1 MGRTTN
7 IDFSEGAESD
17 RYVTALSRG
26 LKILAAWKENDSWLS
41 NSEISIRTG
50 LPKPTVARLTYT
62 LCADGYLR
70 YSRQSGKYSPG
81 NSVYIMGI
89 NFLTGIKVRKI
100 ARPYMQELADQFK
113 ASVSMGIND
122 GLSMVYIE
130 NCHSDSPLTL
140 GLDVG
145 ARLPLPKTAMG
156 HSYLFALPEDDQSK
170 LMRDFENCYGEEW
183 NRIKESIA
191 ISRNQWK
198 SLGFTTIVREW
209 QGDISG
215 IGATLSLNDG
225 LRYSFNVGGL
235 ASGLSREHLV
245 NDIGPRLIRMV
256 NILDSLVKS

>member
-7 IDFSEGAESD
+7 IDFSEGAASN

-26 LKILAAWKENDSWLS
+26 LKILASWRENDSWLT

-50 LPKPTVARLTYT
+50 LPKPTVARMTYT
-62 LCADGYLR
+62 LCADGYLK

-81 NSVYIMGI
+81 NSMYIMGI

-145 ARLPLPKTAMG
+145 ARLPLAKTAMG
-156 HSYLFALPEDDQSK
+156 HSYLFTLPEKDQSK
-170 LMRDFENCYGEEW
+170 LMIDFENFYGEEW
-183 NRIKESIA
+183 IKIQEGME

-198 SLGFTTIVREW
+198 KLGFTTIVREW

-215 IGATLSLNDG
+215 IGATLVLNDG

-235 ASGLSREHLV
+235 ATALSKEHLV
-245 NDIGPRLIRMV
+245 NDVGPRLIRMI
-256 NILDSLVKS
+256 NILDSLARS